1 MYIQIAKKFVRNVS
15 IIKKKINVMFFYL
28 IHFLNILFIE
38 QGINIGI
45 YSIKRAME
53 TWLFCIC
60 LDLIV

>member
-1 MYIQIAKKFVRNVS
+1 MYIQIAKKSVRNVS

-53 TWLFCIC
+53 T
-60 LDLIV
+60 